1 MTKKTLLQTF
11 LSIILFLFIFFIF
24 KIYYQSDK
32 LLTEEETIIKKDLQN
47 DEKEGSQNLIKD
59 IRYTS
64 NNNNGD
70 IYEILAEYG
79 ESSYESPEL
88 MFLTNVK
95 ANIIFKNNEKTPVNL
110 TSNFAN
116 FNTETFE
123 TTFKENVKI
132 TGNNEIITGE
142 ELYLILDKKIDE
154 NKKDENLLRMSQNVF
169 YKKPG
174 YTLKADIIEIDLIT
188 KNSKIYMNTDAK
200 KVVGTTLLN

>member
-1 MTKKTLLQTF
+1 
-11 LSIILFLFIFFIF
+11 
-24 KIYYQSDK
+24 
-32 LLTEEETIIKKDLQN
+32 
-47 DEKEGSQNLIKD
+47 
-59 IRYTS
+59 
-64 NNNNGD
+64 
-70 IYEILAEYG
+70 
-79 ESSYESPEL
+79 L

-110 TSNFAN
+110 ISNFAN

-132 TGNNEIITGE
+132 TRNNEIITGE

-188 KNSKIYMNTDAK
+188 KNSKIYMNTDTK

>member
-132 TGNNEIITGE
+132 IRNNEIITGE

-188 KNSKIYMNTDAK
+188 KNSKIYMNTDTK

>member
-132 TGNNEIITGE
+132 TRSNEIITGE

-188 KNSKIYMNTDAK
+188 KNSKIYMNTDTK

>member
-132 TGNNEIITGE
+132 TRNNEIITGE

>member
-32 LLTEEETIIKKDLQN
+32 LLTEEDKIINKNLQN

-79 ESSYESPEL
+79 ESNYESPEL

-95 ANIIFKNNEKTPVNL
+95 ANIIFKNSKKTPVNL
-110 TSNFAN
+110 TSSFAN

-132 TGNNEIITGE
+132 TRNNEIITGE

-154 NKKDENLLRMSQNVF
+154 DKKDENLLRMSQNVF

-188 KNSKIYMNTDAK
+188 KNSKIYMNTDTK

>member
-79 ESSYESPEL
+79 ESSYDSPEL

-132 TGNNEIITGE
+132 TRNNEIITGE

-188 KNSKIYMNTDAK
+188 KNSKIYMNTDTK

>member
-132 TGNNEIITGE
+132 TRNNEIITGE

-188 KNSKIYMNTDAK
+188 KNSKIYMNTDTK